1 MNDAGRRDGS
11 ATRDVK
17 PVNHEPFFAAAG
29 LRVRLESNLQPQS
42 RIVLDSLDLS
52 LDAGD
57 LRGVVG
63 PSGSGKSTLLR
74 ALAGF
79 VALDRGDVI
88 LDGRAIDD
96 WEPAVWRR
104 RVGLLPQRPVM
115 FPGTVADNLASA
127 ASLQSHTSAGGPA
140 RDPAGLLE
148 AVGLAG
154 ALLDRP
160 ASELSEGQAAR
171 VGLVRAVMAGP
182 SVLLL
187 DEPTAALDEDSA
199 RQVDTFLRSLCGDG
213 LAVLWVLHDPRLA
226 AALPTEPLRIEPRG
240 DG

>member
-1 MNDAGRRDGS
+1 MTLLV
-11 ATRDVK
+11 AT
-17 PVNHEPFFAAAG
+17 G
-29 LRVRLESNLQPQS
+29 LRVRLQSNLQPQS
-42 RIVLDSLDLS
+42 RVVLDRLDLS
-52 LDAGD
+52 LEPGE

-88 LDGRAIDD
+88 LDGRTIDD

-115 FPGTVADNLASA
+115 FPGTVADNLASPA
-127 ASLQSHTSAGGPA
+127 TLQSHGSAGNPGPE
-140 RDPAGLLE
+140 PAALLE
-148 AVGLAG
+148 AVGLA
-154 ALLDRP
+154 ATLLDRP
-160 ASELSEGQAAR
+160 AAELSEGQAAR

-199 RQVDTFLRSLCGDG
+199 QQVDAFLRALCDDG

-226 AALPTEPLRIEPRG
+226 AALPLAPLRIEPRG

>member
-1 MNDAGRRDGS
+1 VTLLQ
-11 ATRDVK
+11 AT
-17 PVNHEPFFAAAG
+17 G

-42 RIVLDSLDLS
+42 RIVLDGLDLS
-52 LDAGD
+52 LAAGD

-88 LDGRAIDD
+88 LDGRSMDD

-104 RVGLLPQRPVM
+104 HVGLLPQRPVM
-115 FPGTVADNLASA
+115 FPGTVADNLACPA
-127 ASLQSHTSAGGPA
+127 ALQSHASDGAPGPE
-140 RDPAGLLE
+140 PAAVLE
-148 AVGLAG
+148 AVGLA
-154 ALLDRP
+154 ATLLDRP
-160 ASELSEGQAAR
+160 AAELSEGQAAR

-199 RQVDTFLRSLCGDG
+199 KQVATFLRSLCEGG
-213 LAVLWVLHDPRLA
+213 MAVLWVLHDPRLA
-226 AALPTEPLRIEPRG
+226 AALPAEPLRIEPRG